1 MTIFDFINSLLFS
14 KNKAGLTSQDQESA
28 FLPYM
33 VNRWASMYSPTV
45 ALKCN
50 VLNKYHSLF
59 DDKKMIYSL
68 FLNILPKVKS
78 KRINY
83 IKKQKEKQTE
93 ADNVLQLVAKNL
105 ELSQREI
112 QQYIAF
118 FKN

>member
-1 MTIFDFINSLLFS
+1 MTIFDFINSLLFT
-14 KNKAGLTSQDQESA
+14 KNKNCLTSQDQESA
-28 FLPYM
+28 FSPYM
-33 VNRWASMYSPTV
+33 VNRWASMYSPAV

-50 VLNKYHSLF
+50 IINKYHSLF
-59 DDKKMIYSL
+59 EDKKMIFAM

-93 ADNVLQLVAKNL
+93 TDNILQLVAGNL

-112 QQYIAF
+112 NDYIAF
-118 FKN
+118 LKN